1 MSSNTI
7 DIDVRGLSCPAP
19 VIRTKQA
26 LDQGFTCV
34 TVLADS
40 RVSVE
45 NIRRLVKNYDASCI
59 VDDRNGEFTITISK
73 EGN

>member
-1 MSSNTI
+1 MSGNTI
-7 DIDVRGLSCPAP
+7 DIDVRGLSCPEP

-26 LDQGFTCV
+26 LDQGFTGV

-40 RVSVE
+40 RVSAE

-59 VDDRNGEFTITISK
+59 IDDQNGEFTITISK